1 MLPWGHFAV
10 AYLLYSAYSRRRFGR
25 PPQSGPTLAVI
36 GGVFFAD
43 VVDKTL
49 GWGLGLIPSRS
60 LGHSLVVAV
69 PLIAVVYAVASR
81 YDRVASATA
90 FAIAHLTHLFTDIRP
105 RLLLGYPI
113 RNRYFFWPLVTERQ
127 YTFHE
132 RLFEPPWIVE
142 LLVTP
147 LTYRPVFLLLEL
159 VLFAFALRRWDADG
173 RPGLE
178 YVRARLGG
186 SSRAGEPRS

>member
-10 AYLLYSAYSRRRFGR
+10 AYLLYSRYSRRRFSR
-25 PPQSGPTLAVI
+25 PPSHGPTLAVI
-36 GGVFFAD
+36 GGVILAD

-49 GWGLGLIPSRS
+49 GWGLDVIPSRS
-60 LGHSLVVAV
+60 LGHSLVVAL
-69 PLIAVVYAVASR
+69 PLIALVYLVAHN

-90 FAIAHLTHLFTDIRP
+90 FAISHLTHLVTDIRP

-113 RNRYFFWPLVTERQ
+113 RNRYLLWPVVTDRQ

-142 LLVTP
+142 VLVTP

-159 VLFAFALRRWDADG
+159 VLFGFALRRWNLDG
-173 RPGLE
+173 RPGWE
-178 YVRARLGG
+178 FVRRRFGV
-186 SSRAGEPRS
+186 AG